1 MCWET
6 PEYKDYVA
14 IKSAIL
20 MQRNGFVKADFFFT
34 LPEVRMGV
42 LFFHRNRYFG
52 GGFTELKYL
61 SANCQ
66 LFKQYQVKPV
76 MVRLFLLLI
85 TCYPCFPTQRR
96 KNLFNFQVYKKQ
108 FSLSRPNLQMLSDVN
123 FSLHN
128 CNLFSMWNC

>member
-1 MCWET
+1 M
-6 PEYKDYVA
+6 A

-96 KNLFNFQVYKKQ
+96 RICSIFKFTKNSFLYQDLICKCYLMSIFPYTIVTSF
-108 FSLSRPNLQMLSDVN
+108 LCEIANLN
-123 FSLHN
+123 
-128 CNLFSMWNC
+128 